1 MKRLQSVLCICSIA
15 VALLST
21 CLPSA
26 GQEEEKETEP
36 SFLDALIGGT
46 PSLNARLRYEYGS
59 MDGAESSDALTIRT
73 RLGYS
78 TLWFQGFQGFVE
90 FEDISVIGDS
100 DDYNQAG
107 TNPSASNKTVIAD
120 VESTEL
126 NQAFL
131 AYKGFDSKAR
141 IGRQRIIRG
150 NARFV
155 GNVGWRQNEQTY
167 DAISFENSSI
177 ESVGFYYAYLDNVY
191 RIFGQENGTEPSG
204 AAPNAAEYESDSHLV
219 NVSWKACPGFDAT
232 AYAYLLDLG
241 EGAVGAANSSDTY
254 GLNAVIARNR
264 EDGISAQCELEYARQ
279 SDNSAT
285 TDGVSYDA
293 DYYKVD
299 VSGAASGLS
308 VGVGYE
314 VLGSDGGASFRTP
327 LATGH
332 KFNGWADMFL
342 VTPADGLEDS
352 YLYASAKCPL
362 DIGGTLKV
370 VYHSFESDEGSTD
383 YGDEIDVVA
392 IKKVGKNTTLIAKYA
407 NFDSDGGADNPKPV
421 DMERFSIEANFAF

>member
-1 MKRLQSVLCICSIA
+1 MRILQHISCLFSVVAALLVLCQPA
-15 VALLST
+15 M
-21 CLPSA
+21 
-26 GQEEEKETEP
+26 GQEEEAE
-36 SFLDALIGGT
+36 SFVDALIGGT
-46 PSLNARLRYEYGS
+46 PSLNSRLRYEYGS
-59 MDGAESSDALTIRT
+59 LEGAESSDAVTIRT

-78 TLWFQGFQGFVE
+78 TLGYKGFQGFVE

-107 TNPSASNKTVIAD
+107 TNPSASNRTVIAD

-131 AYKGFDSKAR
+131 AYKGFDSQAKV
-141 IGRQRIIRG
+141 GRQRIIRG

-167 DAISFENSSI
+167 DAISFANSGI
-177 ESVGFYYAYLDNVY
+177 DGIGLYYAYLDNVY

-219 NVSWKACPGFDAT
+219 NVSWNPCPAFDAT

-241 EGAVGAANSSDTY
+241 EGAVGGANSSDTY
-254 GLNAVIARNR
+254 GLNAVIKRSK
-264 EDGISAQCELEYARQ
+264 EDGISTACELEYARQ

-285 TDGVSYDA
+285 TEGVAYDA

-299 VSGAASGLS
+299 VNAAASGLS
-308 VGVGYE
+308 LGAGYE
-314 VLGSDGGASFRTP
+314 VLGSDDGASFRTP

-342 VTPADGLEDS
+342 VTPADGLEDA
-352 YLYASAKCPL
+352 YLYASAKCPF

-383 YGDEIDVVA
+383 YGEEIDVVA
-392 IKKVGKNTTLIAKYA
+392 IKKPGKNTTLIAKYA
-407 NFDSDGGADNPKPV
+407 DFNADGDADNPKAS